1 MFKSVMK
8 KTVLATV
15 ALSMVVSASGAMA
28 ASKLKG
34 TITIDG
40 SSTVYPLTAAVA
52 EEFRIENKDV
62 KITVSE
68 SGTGTGMTR
77 FCNGEIVIA
86 DASRAINSKEVAAC
100 KAKGVTYQ
108 AFTVALDGITVVTN
122 QGNTWAKEMTT
133 DQLKAI
139 FQKDSKI
146 SKWSD
151 INAAWPNEEIKIYS
165 PGAASGTYEFFTEH
179 INKTK
184 NVQRTANVT
193 MSEDD
198 NVLVKGVAGD
208 KYAIGY
214 FGFGYYLE
222 NKSKLNAV
230 NLLDSAKKQT
240 KAVEPTRTTII
251 SGSYTLARPLY
262 VYVNTKVLKKG
273 KLENEFMKF
282 YMKNAATLSKEVLM
296 VSLTSSQYKVEQK
309 KVK

>member
-1 MFKSVMK
+1 
-8 KTVLATV
+8 
-15 ALSMVVSASGAMA
+15 
-28 ASKLKG
+28 
-34 TITIDG
+34 
-40 SSTVYPLTAAVA
+40 LTAAVA

-100 KAKGVTYQ
+100 KAKGITYQ

-222 NKSKLNAV
+222 NKSNLNAV